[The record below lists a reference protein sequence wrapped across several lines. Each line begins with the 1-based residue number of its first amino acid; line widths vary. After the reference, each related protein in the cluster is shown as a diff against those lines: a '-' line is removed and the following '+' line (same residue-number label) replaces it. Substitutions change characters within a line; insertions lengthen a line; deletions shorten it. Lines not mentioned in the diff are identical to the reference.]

1 MSVVNRPLPVMAKR
15 KKPLGARAYGVFR
28 VIALIVIVV
37 VFVAPLL
44 WMLLASFKTNVDIN
58 DVTKS
63 FIFTPIIDNYLA
75 VFGESNYLQFV
86 FNSFWIATCATVIS
100 LILGVPAA
108 YSMSR
113 FAMRRS
119 ALVVLMARVIPG
131 ISLLV
136 PWYYVFANLG
146 IIGGYGVM
154 ILSHMFI
161 LIPISVYIMMSY
173 FDSLPVDFEESAQLD
188 GLTPIGAFVRIV
200 VPMSTPGIATAGIL
214 SFIFSWNNFM
224 FALVLTSVK
233 TKTLPVAVFDFVSY
247 ASIDW
252 GAIMAAAVVMT
263 LPIIVIALFLQK
275 YIVSGLTSGAVKG

>member
-1 MSVVNRPLPVMAKR
+1 MSVMTKPLPAAKR
-15 KKPLGARAYGVFR
+15 KKPLGTRAYGVFR
-28 VIALIVIVV
+28 VIALIVIVL

-75 VFGESNYLQFV
+75 VFGESDYLKFV

-161 LIPISVYIMMSY
+161 LIPISVDRKS
-173 FDSLPVDFEESAQLD
+173 
-188 GLTPIGAFVRIV
+188 V
-200 VPMSTPGIATAGIL
+200 V
-214 SFIFSWNNFM
+214 
-224 FALVLTSVK
+224 
-233 TKTLPVAVFDFVSY
+233 
-247 ASIDW
+247 
-252 GAIMAAAVVMT
+252 
-263 LPIIVIALFLQK
+263 
-275 YIVSGLTSGAVKG
+275 